1 MTAHQHASR
10 AAIPPPPREV
20 VVSDPHNLERFVIAQ
35 DANGIYERAVAEL
48 RRGHK
53 ASHWMWFVFPQ
64 LAHPGQSPTSRTFA
78 ITSPQEAT
86 AYLQHPVLGPRL
98 RQCAGL
104 LATTADRTAEQIFG
118 DVDAQKLHSC
128 MALFARVGPT
138 EVVFEQVLH
147 RYFAS
152 SAFTASTDTAGDL
165 RSAVHAAGLA
175 AGWSDVVRVAFVW
188 TMSNG
193 PLARRMGR
201 WAALTRW
208 GGGGGLPRGARAR
221 SPIVPV
227 ILLLIAAASLALLD
241 LASDPLAGWW
251 ARVRREEK
259 PPGAAAKREDAV
271 EVSAVAAYRRGR
283 GAGGALMSAVNTVL
297 DRTGTTATLL
307 AREDRLSV
315 FYGVHGYA
323 PQGATRRMLR
333 VPTGSPA
340 A

>member
-1 MTAHQHASR
+1 VTAHQHASR

-48 RRGHK
+48 RCGHK

-64 LAHPGQSPTSRTFA
+64 LAHPGQSPTSRRFA
-78 ITSPQEAT
+78 ITSSQEAT

-128 MALFARVGPT
+128 MTLFARVGPT
-138 EVVFEQVLH
+138 EVVFEQILH

-152 SAFTASTDTAGDL
+152 TACTASTDTAGDL

-175 AGWSDVVRVAFVW
+175 AGWRDVVRVAFVW
-188 TMSNG
+188 TMSNE

-201 WAALTRW
+201 WAASPVALHGLAVVHRRGPGVPPHRPPRRGGRERENADRVRGAATTALAHQHVRWCAGRCTRW
-208 GGGGGLPRGARAR
+208 GGGGGLPRSARAR
-221 SPIVPV
+221 SPDRPRHS
-227 ILLLIAAASLALLD
+227 AAH
-241 LASDPLAGWW
+241 
-251 ARVRREEK
+251 RRS
-259 PPGAAAKREDAV
+259 
-271 EVSAVAAYRRGR
+271 VSRPARRGQR
-283 GAGGALMSAVNTVL
+283 
-297 DRTGTTATLL
+297 
-307 AREDRLSV
+307 
-315 FYGVHGYA
+315 
-323 PQGATRRMLR
+323 PPRRM
-333 VPTGSPA
+333 VGSRAPEGEA
-340 A
+340 ARGGQT